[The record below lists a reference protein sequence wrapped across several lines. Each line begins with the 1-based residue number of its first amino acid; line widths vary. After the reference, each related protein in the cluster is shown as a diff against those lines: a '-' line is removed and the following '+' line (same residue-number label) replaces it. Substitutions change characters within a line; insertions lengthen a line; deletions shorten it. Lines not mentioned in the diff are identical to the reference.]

1 MIKMFAWGE
10 GLLYNLFMSQFFI
23 LDNDIVLK
31 LLLAVILGI
40 VIGLERLFAHK
51 EAGMK
56 THALVSMGAALFV
69 IISEALAIKYSGDG
83 GFDPSRMA
91 SQIIVGIGFLGAGSI
106 ILEGSKLKGLTTASG
121 FWVTAGIGMAAG
133 FGFFDLAIVSTVL
146 VLLIFVALYTL
157 EKPLRKAVIDIKT
170 QKEE

>member
-1 MIKMFAWGE
+1 MGTFAWGE
-10 GLLYNLFMSQFFI
+10 VLLYNSLMTQF
-23 LDNDIVLK
+23 LSTNSDIVLR

-40 VIGLERLFAHK
+40 IIGLERLFAHK

-69 IISEALAIKYSGDG
+69 IISETLAIKYGTSGS
-83 GFDPSRMA
+83 FDASRMA

-106 ILEGSKLKGLTTASG
+106 ILEGSRLKGLTTASG

-133 FGFFDLAIVSTVL
+133 FGLFDLAIIATVF
-146 VLLIFVALYTL
+146 VLLIFIALYIL
-157 EKPLRKAVIDIKT
+157 ERPIRGAL
-170 QKEE
+170 EENNTK